1 MFVQFVFELGV
12 TVEVNDQRAQS
23 DEIAVAFDLEFE
35 VLFDGPANGF
45 SLDSAD
51 LGGLGNGEPDG
62 ILSIGF
68 SFGVGDSFIHRDEK
82 KE

>member
-1 MFVQFVFELGV
+1 VFIQLIFKLGIAM
-12 TVEVNDQRAQS
+12 EVDNQRAQS
-23 DEIAVAFDLEFE
+23 DKITVALDFEFK
-35 VLFDGPANGF
+35 VLFDGPANGL
-45 SLDSAD
+45 SLDSAH
-51 LGGLGNGEPDG
+51 LGGFGNGEPDG